1 MSKKEKVT
9 EASQQKEEKIV
20 TRYDRKMQRR
30 KEQEAKDKRE
40 RQIARIVGIVIAVVL
55 VCFIASFPIRNYIA
69 VHEAFVEIGED
80 KVTRVEF
87 DYQYNMAIS
96 NYYSQYGSFLAYMGL
111 DLSGDLS
118 TQMYSDT
125 LTWQDFFQE
134 MAVDNIRQYKA
145 LLAEAKEANFT
156 YDASA
161 RLKLYEESLREQ
173 AAEAGL
179 PFGTYVKNC
188 FGSYA
193 TMSRLKSYIS
203 DSLTA
208 SAYYRQLAEEKAP
221 TEDEITAY
229 YDENKDSYDSV
240 DYRFIQIDAELP
252 TEPTELADPVEED
265 ADAADSEEG
274 TDDSEEEEAY
284 EPSEAEIEAAMA
296 EAKEKADA
304 AEATVAAEGELKEGA
319 SKSGTSSYYSSW
331 LFDASRKAGDTTVIE
346 DTTNNRY
353 YVLAFEKRYLE
364 ENPTV
369 NARIIIT
376 EEDPQAILDEWQK
389 GAATEESF
397 IELFQ
402 TYSTDT
408 LSTEDGLYE
417 GLTSS
422 GLSDAMSEWLFA
434 EERSQGDV
442 TAIAAEEE
450 GGSGYVIYYVG
461 QGDVEWKLSIRNTLL
476 NATMSE
482 YLTQL
487 TDAVEVNDPKGNL
500 NYLKIQAALEALESS
515 QEAQE
520 GAEESAAESDS
531 DAGEDTDG
539 ASEEGTSDEE

>member
-9 EASQQKEEKIV
+9 ETSQQKEEKIV
-20 TRYDRKMQRR
+20 TRYDRKMQKR

-40 RQIARIVGIVIAVVL
+40 QKIARIVGIVIAAVL

-69 VHEAFVEIGED
+69 VNETFVEIGGD

-96 NYYSQYGSFLAYMGL
+96 NYYSQYGSFLSYMGL

-134 MAVDNIRQYKA
+134 MAVNNIKQYKA
-145 LLAEAKEANFT
+145 LLAEAKETGFT
-156 YDASA
+156 YDTSE
-161 RLKLYEESLREQ
+161 RLKQYEESLRNQ
-173 AAEAGL
+173 AAEAGQ
-179 PFGTYVKNC
+179 PFGTYVKSC

-193 TMSRLKSYIS
+193 TMSRLKSHIS

-240 DYRFIQIDAELP
+240 DYRITQIDAELP

-265 ADAADSEEG
+265 AETEDSEEG
-274 TDDSEEEEAY
+274 TEGSEEETAY

-296 EAKEKADA
+296 LAKEKADA
-304 AEATVAAEGELKEGA
+304 AEAAVAADGELREGA
-319 SKSGTSSYYSSW
+319 SMSGTSSYYNSW

-346 DTTNNRY
+346 DNTNHRY

-369 NARIIIT
+369 NARIIMT
-376 EEDPQAILDEWQK
+376 EDDPQAILEEWQS

-397 IELFQ
+397 IELFNQ
-402 TYSTDT
+402 YSTDT
-408 LSTEDGLYE
+408 MSTEDGLYE

-422 GLSDAMSEWLFA
+422 GLSEAMSEWLFA
-434 EERSQGDV
+434 EGRAQGDA

-450 GGSGYVIYYVG
+450 GGTGYVIYYVG
-461 QGDVEWKLSIRNTLL
+461 QGDVEWKLSIRSTLL
-476 NATMSE
+476 NETLNE

-487 TDAVEVNDPKGNL
+487 SDAVEVNDSKGNL
-500 NYLKIQAALEALESS
+500 NYLKIQEALEVL
-515 QEAQE
+515 
-520 GAEESAAESDS
+520 ES
-531 DAGEDTDG
+531 
-539 ASEEGTSDEE
+539 SEEGTEESTEESTAEDSSAAGEASDGTEASE